1 MGVVIERCLRK
12 VHLLC
17 MIHFFP
23 YACYIW
29 FILRYFWGLLL
40 WTKEVFI
47 LIDQDEKVPP
57 IVCAI
62 FFRSHLNDLVVSCY
76 WAVYWCNCRVVEL
89 RHVCLRYKNK
99 ASQDIEMRKIVW
111 VWFFYPQTSSQLGL
125 FCWYNWTTQMS
136 SCLFMNNKNNFHAHI
151 DRWIKV
157 PLHI

>member
-1 MGVVIERCLRK
+1 MNKKWQKTFSTFNNFWVMKNRGRYWTMSSK
-12 VHLLC
+12 STFSLC
-17 MIHFFP
+17 MIQFFT

-62 FFRSHLNDLVVSCY
+62 FFCSHLNDLVVSCY

-99 ASQDIEMRKIVW
+99 ASQDIEKRKNSIECG
-111 VWFFYPQTSSQLGL
+111 FSILRL
-125 FCWYNWTTQMS
+125 ALN
-136 SCLFMNNKNNFHAHI
+136 
-151 DRWIKV
+151 
-157 PLHI
+157 